1 MNSPSFFKLYGITL
15 TILAIIDIPWILLIA
30 SNFYKAQI
38 GHLMTNNPQYWPA
51 VLFYTSYAAALI
63 IFAILPGL
71 EKQSLLHGCKLAF
84 FLGFI
89 CYGAYDL
96 TNQATLKDWPLTMTI
111 VDMIWGASMSTLVTF
126 LTLSITLKYK

>member
-1 MNSPSFFKLYGITL
+1 MNNLSFLKLYGITL

-30 SNFYKAQI
+30 NSFYKKQI
-38 GHLMTNNPQYWPA
+38 GHLMTSNPQYWPA

-63 IFAILPGL
+63 VFALLPGL
-71 EKQSLLHGCKLAF
+71 EKQSLLYGCKLAF

-96 TNQATLKDWPLTMTI
+96 TNQATLKNWPLIMTI
-111 VDMIWGASMSTLVTF
+111 VDMLWGASMSTIVTF
-126 LTLSITLKYK
+126 LTMFITLK